1 MKDVCVIYPKDQKSL
16 IKKLVSK
23 LESDNISCWT
33 SPRDF
38 NQADENAL
46 KEKIEKSES
55 LLLVIDKNSNKDRI
69 ANQALEY
76 ALENDLEIIPYV
88 VDKIEDGLY
97 ADYFF
102 YTFSWVDAYEDSF
115 DEAYEVLLESFN
127 ENSGDKPVR
136 KTSAHGRK
144 ASKENT
150 INSKF
155 IGIAAILL
163 IAIVAGWFIYDNSNA
178 GSSFDERL
186 VGQWQLKDYTDNLK
200 RSSQDSITF
209 FTQTLPTL
217 KKTVLLTF
225 NNDHTFERRGFTPEP
240 QIGKW
245 KLNEDGSILTL
256 EPVGVEQAQNL
267 NLQNFTEHSFTI
279 VVTEQLEGGTVS
291 TTRLTFVK

>member
-1 MKDVCVIYPKDQKSL
+1 MKNICVIYPKEQKSL

-38 NQADENAL
+38 NQTDENAL
-46 KEKIEKSES
+46 KEKIEQSES
-55 LLLVIDKNSNKDRI
+55 LLLVIDKNSNKDKI
-69 ANQALEY
+69 ANQALEF

-102 YTFSWVDAYEDSF
+102 YAFSWVDAYEDSF
-115 DEAYEVLLESFN
+115 DEAYEVLLESFQDG
-127 ENSGDKPVR
+127 EKAPV
-136 KTSAHGRK
+136 KLSSHGRK
-144 ASKENT
+144 AKNQNSLNT
-150 INSKF
+150 NQIV
-155 IGIAAILL
+155 IIALIVIAAI
-163 IAIVAGWFIYDNSNA
+163 AGWFIYNNSTED
-178 GSSFDERL
+178 SSYDTFL
-186 VGQWQLKDYTDNLK
+186 VGKWQLKDYADNLK
-200 RSSQDSITF
+200 RTPQDSITF

-217 KKTVLLTF
+217 KRTVLLTF
-225 NNDHTFERRGFTPEP
+225 NEDHTFERRGFTPEP

-245 KLNEDGSILTL
+245 KLNDDGSVLEL
-256 EPVGVEQAQNL
+256 EPVGVKEVQKL

>member
-115 DEAYEVLLESFN
+115 DEAYEVLLESFQDT
-127 ENSGDKPVR
+127 GQVQK
-136 KTSAHGRK
+136 KTQTGGRK
-144 ASKENT
+144 ANAQSNNINT
-150 INSKF
+150 KQIV
-155 IGIAAILL
+155 IIALVLIAAI
-163 IAIVAGWFIYDNSNA
+163 AAWFVYDNSTA
-178 GSSFDERL
+178 DSSYDVML
-186 VGQWQLKDYTDNLK
+186 VGQWQLSDYSDNLK
-200 RSSQDSITF
+200 RSSQDSLTF

-217 KKTVLLTF
+217 KRTVLLTF
-225 NNDHTFERRGFTPEP
+225 NDDHTFERRGFTPEP

-245 KLNEDGSILTL
+245 KLNEEGSILPL

-267 NLQNFTEHSFTI
+267 NLQDFTEHSFTI

>member
-1 MKDVCVIYPKDQKSL
+1 
-16 IKKLVSK
+16 
-23 LESDNISCWT
+23 NISCWT

-46 KEKIEKSES
+46 KEKIEQSES
-55 LLLVIDKNSNKDRI
+55 LLLVIDKNSNKDKI

-88 VDKIEDGLY
+88 VDKIEEGLY

-102 YTFSWVDAYEDSF
+102 YAFSWVDAYEDSF
-115 DEAYEVLLESFN
+115 DEAYEVLLESFQ
-127 ENSGDKPVR
+127 EGEKAPKKAKSQ
-136 KTSAHGRK
+136 GRK
-144 ASKENT
+144 ANAQNNVNT
-150 INSKF
+150 KQIL
-155 IGIAAILL
+155 IIALIVVAAI
-163 IAIVAGWFIYDNSNA
+163 AGWFIYNNSTPD
-178 GSSFDERL
+178 SSYDTML
-186 VGQWQLKDYTDNLK
+186 VGKWKLNDYADNLK
-200 RSSQDSITF
+200 RTPQDSITF

-225 NNDHTFERRGFTPEP
+225 NEDHTFERLGFTPEP

-245 KLNEDGSILTL
+245 KLNETGSVLEL
-256 EPVGVEQAQNL
+256 EPVGVQQVQKL

-279 VVTEQLEGGTVS
+279 VVTEQLEGGAVS